1 MMDVIP
7 VIDVRHGVAV
17 AAVRGQRA
25 DYKPLATPLAAGSDP
40 VAIARGYAA
49 LFTFSVLYVA
59 DLDGIEGRGRNVN
72 LAAELTTALPG
83 VRIWI
88 DDGLRTYEAA
98 ERIAEQSDRIPVV
111 GTESL
116 RGGDDVAEMRKLP
129 PDAYVL
135 SLDFK
140 DGEFAGPVAVLDEPQ
155 HWPDNVIVM
164 ILSRVGAS
172 QGPATAEIAAIVSR
186 AGNRRIYAA
195 GGVRDR
201 ADIVAL
207 HAAGAAGVL
216 VATALHAG
224 TLKAGDLNEIAGL

>member
-1 MMDVIP
+1 
-7 VIDVRHGVAV
+7 
-17 AAVRGQRA
+17 
-25 DYKPLATPLAAGSDP
+25 
-40 VAIARGYAA
+40 
-49 LFTFSVLYVA
+49 
-59 DLDGIEGRGRNVN
+59 
-72 LAAELTTALPG
+72 
-83 VRIWI
+83 
-88 DDGLRTYEAA
+88 
-98 ERIAEQSDRIPVV
+98 
-111 GTESL
+111 
-116 RGGDDVAEMRKLP
+116 MRKLP

-140 DGEFAGPVAVLDEPQ
+140 DREFAGPVAVLDEPQ

-164 ILSRVGAS
+164 TLSHVGAG

-186 AGNRRIYAA
+186 AGKRRIYAA